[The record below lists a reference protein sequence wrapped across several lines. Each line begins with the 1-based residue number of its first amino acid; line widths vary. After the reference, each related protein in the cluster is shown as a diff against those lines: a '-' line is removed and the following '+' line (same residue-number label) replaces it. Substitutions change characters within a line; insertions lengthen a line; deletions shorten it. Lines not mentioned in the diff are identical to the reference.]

1 MPRLHAQKSARLGL
15 QMRASCHKRVD
26 TVAAMPYIRRDP
38 EGRLLSLH
46 REAEPGAE
54 EFAPEDAA
62 EVQAFVS
69 AMGADTFTQLDAGFV
84 RVLEDLIDVLIAK
97 HVINLTDLPAQAQ
110 DKLYARRS
118 HRHGTALSR
127 LNLLGD
133 GPAPGVDD
141 PGYDGLGAT

>member
-1 MPRLHAQKSARLGL
+1 
-15 QMRASCHKRVD
+15 
-26 TVAAMPYIRRDP
+26 MPYIRRDA

-62 EVQAFVS
+62 AVQAFVS
-69 AMGADTFTQLDAGFV
+69 ALGADTFTQLDAGFV
-84 RVLEDLIDVLIAK
+84 RVLEDLINVLIAK

-118 HRHGTALSR
+118 HRHSTALSQ

-133 GPAPGVDD
+133 APGEAGA
-141 PGYDGLGAT
+141 GYSEATGAEILR

>member
-1 MPRLHAQKSARLGL
+1 
-15 QMRASCHKRVD
+15 
-26 TVAAMPYIRRDP
+26 MPYIRRDA

-46 REAEPGAE
+46 RDAEPGVE
-54 EFAPEDAA
+54 EFAPENAA

-69 AMGADTFTQLDAGFV
+69 ALGSGTFTQLDAGFV

-97 HVINLTDLPAQAQ
+97 HLINLTDLPARAQ

-118 HRHGTALSR
+118 HRSSTALSR

-133 GPAPGVDD
+133 GDADGEPA
-141 PGYDGLGAT
+141 